1 LLYALHFNY
10 RAVAVGYGAVYT
22 ATGQD
27 AWSPDQRDCW
37 VVVGLSTTES
47 FVGLLYAGM
56 CAAILFSKIGRI
68 QSHAQVRFGS
78 AICIKFGSRD
88 DAGIDVG
95 QAEEGARGKVPCP
108 VLMFQAVNLLC
119 NERGGEILDAHLKVL
134 SANNRADVLG
144 MQAAYR
150 NVKLMESE
158 HPFFS
163 RVWQGRHVLDA
174 DSPLLSPYAKQ
185 RIRERGGSWPV
196 EWTNARDV
204 RNALQ
209 FTDLIVTL
217 VGISN
222 VSAVSVHAYKRYK
235 FGDVLVGYEFASVL
249 YTVAGSNYMKVDFSL
264 FDDVV
269 EQEDNEAEAV
279 EPEEDEENIFTNVR
293 LSKSVNFRS
302 VVHAVMAAEEKK
314 RQAVLHEKKRQAI
327 SLR

>member
-1 LLYALHFNY
+1 
-10 RAVAVGYGAVYT
+10 
-22 ATGQD
+22 
-27 AWSPDQRDCW
+27 
-37 VVVGLSTTES
+37 
-47 FVGLLYAGM
+47 
-56 CAAILFSKIGRI
+56 
-68 QSHAQVRFGS
+68 
-78 AICIKFGSRD
+78 
-88 DAGIDVG
+88 
-95 QAEEGARGKVPCP
+95 
-108 VLMFQAVNLLC
+108 MFQAVNLLC

-209 FTDLIVTL
+209 LTDLIVTL

-222 VSAVSVHAYKRYK
+222 VSAVSVHA
-235 FGDVLVGYEFASVL
+235 
-249 YTVAGSNYMKVDFSL
+249 
-264 FDDVV
+264 
-269 EQEDNEAEAV
+269 
-279 EPEEDEENIFTNVR
+279 
-293 LSKSVNFRS
+293 
-302 VVHAVMAAEEKK
+302 
-314 RQAVLHEKKRQAI
+314 
-327 SLR
+327 